1 MEELEHDA
9 NCIVSMLAN
18 TGSEFAGVAEE
29 LESCDVNTISEWIA
43 DAMDLLY
50 TEDGPPDADYDTCDD
65 HDSFVKTL
73 GASNGACMVT
83 AVIAQWLV
91 RYTCK
96 KLMQLMTP
104 EATILNR
111 KYVLCIA
118 TDVQNLIMNIS

>member
-9 NCIVSMLAN
+9 NYIVSILAT
-18 TGSEFAGVAEE
+18 TGSEFAGIAEK
-29 LESCDVNTISEWIA
+29 LESCDVNAISEWIA
-43 DAMDLLY
+43 DALYLLY
-50 TEDGPPDADYDTCDD
+50 TEDGPPDDTCDD

-91 RYTCK
+91 RYICK

-104 EATILNR
+104 EAAILNR
-111 KYVLCIA
+111 KYVMY
-118 TDVQNLIMNIS
+118 TDMIQLIMITS